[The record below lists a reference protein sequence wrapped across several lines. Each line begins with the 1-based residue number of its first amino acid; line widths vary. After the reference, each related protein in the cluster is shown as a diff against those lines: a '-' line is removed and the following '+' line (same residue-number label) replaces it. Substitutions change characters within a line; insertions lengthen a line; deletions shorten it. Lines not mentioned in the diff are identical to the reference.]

1 LTGDLLQAT
10 DQVGKH
16 CQPKELIQ
24 DELADGSIVIKGV
37 RGVAFTPDADGVSV
51 AWLGHPHHV
60 QSGVSA
66 VQAMISCMKTQRTV
80 RKSHQLALYK
90 VQSIQD
96 SGTKFGKEISV
107 VHDPLEGYECHA
119 LIKGIDPNAADLL
132 ELIAAECISM
142 EAMLT

>member
-1 LTGDLLQAT
+1 MTGDIIQAS
-10 DQVGKH
+10 DHVGKH

-24 DELADGSIVIKGV
+24 EELADGSIVSNGV
-37 RGVAFTPDADGVSV
+37 RGTAFTPDEDGVSI
-51 AWLGHPHHV
+51 AWVEHPHHA
-60 QSGVSA
+60 QSGMSA
-66 VQAMISCMKTQRTV
+66 IQAMISCMKIQRTV
-80 RKSHQLALYK
+80 RKSHRLAVYK

-107 VHDPLEGYECHA
+107 VHDPQGRYECHA
-119 LIKGIDPNAADLL
+119 LIKGIDRNLGDLL